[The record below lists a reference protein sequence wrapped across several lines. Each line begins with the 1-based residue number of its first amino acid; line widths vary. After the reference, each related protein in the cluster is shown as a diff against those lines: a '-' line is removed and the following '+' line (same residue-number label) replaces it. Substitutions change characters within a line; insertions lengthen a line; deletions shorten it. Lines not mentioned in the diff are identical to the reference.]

1 MTLSLGL
8 IRDKNKQDRSEYCE
22 GLKPHTHSENQL
34 PNKSLD
40 RLVKPQLLDELL
52 ARENDSNE
60 STRQPINDAAKLLLK
75 HTNIE
80 TDSNSDDRSILDKRC
95 S

>member
-1 MTLSLGL
+1 MEKLQPIDTAKINYRTNPWTDYSDHNFETNLL
-8 IRDKNKQDRSEYCE
+8 
-22 GLKPHTHSENQL
+22 
-34 PNKSLD
+34 
-40 RLVKPQLLDELL
+40 LVKTTL
-52 ARENDSNE
+52 NE